1 MRIKRRL
8 WPALALLTA
17 TATTIMAC
25 GSDDG
30 DDTGS
35 SNAAVVA
42 CRTLCD
48 KQEAGGCTLF
58 ESAAD
63 CKEFCGVIP
72 STSADCQSKSQAS
85 SDCQNAQPDVC
96 DDAAIQ
102 TACGAQIDA
111 EFECE

>member
-1 MRIKRRL
+1 MRIQRQL
-8 WPALALLTA
+8 WVTALLAA
-17 TATTIMAC
+17 TGMTIMAC
-25 GSDDG
+25 GSDDGG

-35 SNAAVVA
+35 SNAAVSA

-48 KQEAGGCTLF
+48 KQEAGGCTFF

-63 CKEFCGVIP
+63 CKAFCGGIA

-85 SDCQNAQPDVC
+85 SDCQNAQPDAC
-96 DDAAIQ
+96 DDAAVQ

-111 EFECE
+111 EFDCE